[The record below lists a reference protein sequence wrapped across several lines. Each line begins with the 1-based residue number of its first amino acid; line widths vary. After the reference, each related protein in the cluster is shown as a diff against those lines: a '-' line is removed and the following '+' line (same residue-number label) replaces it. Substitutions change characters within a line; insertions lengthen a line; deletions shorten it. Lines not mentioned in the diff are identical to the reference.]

1 MYLNKNNL
9 IKYFLQLIIVSISS
23 YSLSPCNI
31 EVSLSLLIGLIS
43 ASIFAILDIYYPII
57 INKSE

>member
-1 MYLNKNNL
+1 MYLNKNNI
-9 IKYFLQLIIVSISS
+9 IKYLIQLIIVSISA

-31 EVSLSLLIGLIS
+31 EISLSILIGLIS

-57 INKSE
+57 IYKS